1 MLCYTRFELILKGM
15 DVRMDKKTKVTS
27 PRYQQIAIDIASK
40 IIAKQYKVGERFY
53 ARSYIASQ
61 YGVSSE
67 TARRAIC
74 VLSDLEIVDTTKG
87 SGVTIIS
94 YEKALKF
101 VRQSEDIQTVND
113 LKRDILDSV
122 ERQSKE
128 MQYFNDCITKLIE
141 KTDRF
146 RSYSPF
152 TPYEIEITSDTPFIN
167 KTILEVNFW
176 HNTFATIIAIKR
188 DNALIMSP
196 GPYAI
201 FAQDDIIYFVGDENC
216 LDRVKNFIYPIRN

>member
-1 MLCYTRFELILKGM
+1 M
-15 DVRMDKKTKVTS
+15 DRKAKITS

-40 IIAKQYKVGERFY
+40 IVDKHYKVGDKIY
-53 ARSYIASQ
+53 ARSYIASR

-87 SGVTIIS
+87 SGVKIIS

-101 VRQSEDIQTVND
+101 VRQYEDIQTVND
-113 LKRDILDSV
+113 LKKDILDSV

-128 MQYFNDCITKLIE
+128 IKYFNDSLTKLIE

-146 RSYSPF
+146 RSFSPF
-152 TPYEIEITSDTPFIN
+152 TPFEIEITSETPFIN
-167 KTILEVNFW
+167 TTISEVNFW
-176 HNTFATIIAIKR
+176 HNTFATIVAIKR
-188 DNALIMSP
+188 DNVLLMSP
-196 GPYAI
+196 GPYAV
-201 FAQDDIIYFVGDENC
+201 FKQDDIIYFVGDENC
-216 LDRVKNFIYPIRN
+216 LDRVNHFIYPISKVLIDDSTTN

>member
-1 MLCYTRFELILKGM
+1 M
-15 DVRMDKKTKVTS
+15 DRKAKTTS

-40 IIAKQYKVGERFY
+40 IVDKHYKEGDKIY
-53 ARSYIASQ
+53 ARSYIASR

-87 SGVTIIS
+87 SGVKIIS

-101 VRQSEDIQTVND
+101 VRQNEDIQTVND
-113 LKRDILDSV
+113 LKKDILDSV

-128 MQYFNDCITKLIE
+128 IKYFNDCLTNLIE

-146 RSYSPF
+146 RSFNPF
-152 TPYEIEITSDTPFIN
+152 TPFEIEITSETPFIN
-167 KTILEVNFW
+167 TTISEVNFW
-176 HNTFATIIAIKR
+176 HNTFATIVAIKR
-188 DNALIMSP
+188 DNILLMSP

-201 FAQDDIIYFVGDENC
+201 FAEHDIIYFVGDENC
-216 LDRVKNFIYPIRN
+216 LDRVKYFIYPISN